1 MLWRSSHGWERQGR
15 MACDVIG
22 LCVTSTIVKSL
33 HDQPGT
39 SGANLLQESKNNLRT
54 RTRSGVD
61 RSDMHHS
68 FSNSFMIILHVS
80 FPARSVWVDVLQA
93 VIWWE
98 LFFWLPLGIL
108 GILPA
113 CLPETC
119 STWVMM
125 NQTTRKLSKMPEQVR
140 AEVSPY
146 YLNSK
151 FAIPQQQLL
160 SIPKLDDSADHIRSG
175 LTVISTQFLR
185 PCLQSACI

>member
-22 LCVTSTIVKSL
+22 LCVTSTIVKSW

-39 SGANLLQESKNNLRT
+39 SIANLLQESKKNLRT

-61 RSDMHHS
+61 RSDMHHT

-98 LFFWLPLGIL
+98 FFFWLPLGIL

-113 CLPETC
+113 CLPAWDMQYMGDDESNDKEVVEDARASESRSFTLLLELQVC
-119 STWVMM
+119 HSST
-125 NQTTRKLSKMPEQVR
+125 TTSLHSKTRWFSWPH
-140 AEVSPY
+140 SIWPY
-146 YLNSK
+146 GN
-151 FAIPQQQLL
+151 
-160 SIPKLDDSADHIRSG
+160 
-175 LTVISTQFLR
+175 
-185 PCLQSACI
+185 